1 MKKKIAIITAIV
13 AVIGVGGFLFW
24 DNAYTF
30 NGDGRTLGNEGYY
43 ADFDM
48 FNGKDAFEVQLE
60 KGDMLHVDAQIDKG
74 KAEITFGL
82 KDAEVCERIS
92 KIESVDTTFMAD
104 ETGRYEVTVKGKH
117 AKGKIDLKLDEQV
130 KDKTIYVNK

>member
-1 MKKKIAIITAIV
+1 MKKKITIISAIV

-24 DNAYTF
+24 DNAYNY
-30 NGDGRTLGNEGYY
+30 NGDKSLGNEGYY
-43 ADFDM
+43 ADFDL
-48 FNGKDAFEVQLE
+48 FNGDDAFEVQLE
-60 KGDMLHVDAQIDKG
+60 QGEKLFVDAHIDKG

-92 KIESVDTTFMAD
+92 NIESVDTAFTAD
-104 ETGRYEVTVKGKH
+104 EKGRYEVTVKAKH
-117 AKGKIDLKLDEQV
+117 AKGKIDVKLDEQV